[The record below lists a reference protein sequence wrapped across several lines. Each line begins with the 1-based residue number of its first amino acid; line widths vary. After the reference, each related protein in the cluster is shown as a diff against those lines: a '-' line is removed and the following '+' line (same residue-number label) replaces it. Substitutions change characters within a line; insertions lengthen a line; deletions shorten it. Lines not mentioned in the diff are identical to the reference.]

1 MLQQTTFMGTAAWQL
16 QNDLLTAI
24 ILPEHGGKVASLVYR
39 PRSWELLFQNPKGVF
54 RKAQRGDDFS
64 DYEACGFDDAFPTVD
79 ACQVQVGERK
89 VLYPDHGELWSAAFT
104 AQPEGDALA
113 LHWQSP
119 ELGYMYEKRLSLE
132 NDRLVCRYHIHNPGT
147 EALPALW
154 VCHCLV
160 HCEPD
165 MRILMPQEVKQA
177 ENVFTSDWLGQAE
190 AKLNY
195 PKATG
200 PRGAVDLQAMPADG
214 ALKYYADAP
223 VQAGHCRYEYP
234 HSGLYA
240 ELQYDS
246 RKLPYLGFWATAGG
260 YRGDVNCALE
270 PTNGYYDNIDNARR
284 HNACPVLHP
293 HEGWDF
299 SLGIQLHTLP

>member
-1 MLQQTTFMGTAAWQL
+1 
-16 QNDLLTAI
+16 
-24 ILPEHGGKVASLVYR
+24 
-39 PRSWELLFQNPKGVF
+39 
-54 RKAQRGDDFS
+54 
-64 DYEACGFDDAFPTVD
+64 
-79 ACQVQVGERK
+79 
-89 VLYPDHGELWSAAFT
+89 
-104 AQPEGDALA
+104 
-113 LHWQSP
+113 
-119 ELGYMYEKRLSLE
+119 MYEKRLSLE
-132 NDRLVCRYHIHNPGT
+132 NDRLVCLYHIHNPGT
-147 EALPALW
+147 EPLPALW